1 MIRNTKHTLAIAV
14 VATLVLGAVGVA
26 ASSTDVIKERQQ
38 TMDGIRDALQNLA
51 AIAKKEV
58 PFDAGV
64 VQKNAA
70 SIENHFRE
78 VSRLFPEGSGEG
90 DVETWAKPEIWSDYA
105 DFVLK
110 LEKAQVAAEAM
121 KSVTEE
127 SAFRPAMGKL
137 GNACKSC
144 HTDYRRPKH

>member
-1 MIRNTKHTLAIAV
+1 MIRNTKHALAV
-14 VATLVLGAVGVA
+14 VAILVLGAVGVA
-26 ASSTDVIKERQQ
+26 SSGTEAIMQRQQ
-38 TMDGIRDALQNLA
+38 TMDSIQDALMDLA

-78 VSRLFPEGSGEG
+78 VSHLFPEGSGKG
-90 DVETWAKPEIWSDYA
+90 DVETWAKPEIWSDHD

-110 LEKAQVAAEAM
+110 LEAAKVQAEAL

-127 SAFRPAMGKL
+127 AAFRPALGKL

-144 HTDYRRPKH
+144 HTVYRRPRH

>member
-1 MIRNTKHTLAIAV
+1 MIKNTKQALAIAV
-14 VATLVLGAVGVA
+14 VALALGAAGVA
-26 ASSTDVIKERQQ
+26 ASAADVISERQEA
-38 TMDGIRDALQNLA
+38 MEGVYGGMKNLA
-51 AIAKKEV
+51 AIAKGEV

-64 VQKNAA
+64 VHKSAA
-70 SIENHFRE
+70 SMKDHLRE
-78 VSRLFPEGSGEG
+78 ASQLFPEGSGEG
-90 DVETWAKPEIWSDYA
+90 DVETWAKPEIWSNYA

-121 KSVTEE
+121 MSVTEE

-137 GNACKSC
+137 GSSCKSC

>member
-1 MIRNTKHTLAIAV
+1 MIKNTKQAIAIAV
-14 VATLVLGAVGVA
+14 VALVLAAVGVTASA
-26 ASSTDVIKERQQ
+26 ADVISERQKA
-38 TMDGIRDALQNLA
+38 MEGVYDGMKNLA
-51 AIAKKEV
+51 AIAKGEV
-58 PFDAGV
+58 PFDAEV
-64 VQKNAA
+64 VQKSAA
-70 SIENHFRE
+70 SMKDHLRE
-78 VSRLFPEGSGEG
+78 ASRLFPEGSDKG
-90 DVETWAKPEIWSDYA
+90 DVETWAMPEIWSNHA

-121 KSVTEE
+121 MSVTEE

>member
-1 MIRNTKHTLAIAV
+1 MIRNTKHALAV
-14 VATLVLGAVGVA
+14 VAILVLGAVGVA
-26 ASSTDVIKERQQ
+26 SSGTEAIMQRQE
-38 TMDGIRDALQNLA
+38 TMDSIQDALMDLA

-78 VSRLFPEGSGEG
+78 VSHLFPEGSGKG
-90 DVETWAKPEIWSDYA
+90 DVETWAKPEIWSDYD

-110 LEKAQVAAEAM
+110 LEAAKAQAEAL

-127 SAFRPAMGKL
+127 SAFRPALGKL

-144 HTDYRRPKH
+144 HTVYRRPRH